1 MNKHKNQL
9 PLYILGIIAALFM
22 VLLDMALVTVVGFV
36 VTLGVEDPLQLC
48 AQLLQL
54 VKNVMT
60 TGLGSANIPVWVLS
74 VLGGSVLLA
83 IAAFFIGGYFKRNQD
98 ILKVKTYDRNKNRQ
112 NLTGLA
118 GVKRPEPTN
127 FWVGAAGVYLRSLAV
142 TFISAV
148 TLLVFFIMGFLA
160 LVPMV
165 AIIFKGGSISSGFPL
180 VLSATLALVSVWII
194 LFVFVLIK
202 IYMIGAYRGMVMYS
216 DKFIRKSINSVNS
229 VFVRKYTDYL
239 MLTVLYIAL
248 RAALLWISTTYSIQL
263 AKANVMP
270 EIYVLDGMLK
280 VGYLLLL
287 NRKCIGD
294 Q

>member
-118 GVKRPEPTN
+118 GVKRPELTN